1 MKEIINTIIED
12 LILYNGKSLL
22 IPIFVLALISLW
34 FTERSKKRKLILV
47 YLVAAIFIVFCC
59 PLYAWIGMKIDK
71 QIYYRVL
78 WALPMGIVVCYSCV
92 CLMISF
98 KSVIVKGIVFV
109 LALFVI
115 CANGKLVYTNT
126 LHFKSVNEYHIPQVV
141 IDVADALR
149 LNNYKAIAVMP
160 AELLPFFRQ
169 YSADTFTPYGR
180 NILEEQWSFSN
191 ELYDAMEADPNVYNA
206 KEIARCAR
214 NENCLYV
221 VLSCM
226 KQIEGSME
234 QEDFFLLDFVQ
245 GYYIYVDHHKYEVF
259 KEQNLLDADV
269 IAAGEADKS
278 QGWIK

>member
-12 LILYNGKSLL
+12 IILYNGKSLL
-22 IPIFVLALISLW
+22 IPLFVLALINLW
-34 FTERSKKRKLILV
+34 FTERSKKRRTILV
-47 YLVAAIFIVFCC
+47 YLVTVILAVFCC

-71 QIYYRVL
+71 EIYYRVL
-78 WALPMGIVVCYSCV
+78 WSLPMGIIICYSCV
-92 CLMISF
+92 KLMICF
-98 KSVIVKGIVFV
+98 KSVWAKGIVFC
-109 LALFVI
+109 LALAVI
-115 CANGKLVYTNT
+115 CVNGKAVYTNT
-126 LHFKSVNEYHIPQVV
+126 LHFRATNEYHIPQVV
-141 IDVADALR
+141 IDVANALR
-149 LNNYKAIAVMP
+149 LDNYKAIAVMP

-180 NILEEQWSFSN
+180 NILEKQWSFSS
-191 ELYDAMEADPNVYNA
+191 ELYDAMEADSEIYDA

-234 QEDFFLLDFVQ
+234 SEDYFLLDFVQ
-245 GYYIYVDHHKYEVF
+245 GYYIYVDYYRYDVL

-269 IAAGEADKS
+269 IAAGEANREL
-278 QGWIK
+278 